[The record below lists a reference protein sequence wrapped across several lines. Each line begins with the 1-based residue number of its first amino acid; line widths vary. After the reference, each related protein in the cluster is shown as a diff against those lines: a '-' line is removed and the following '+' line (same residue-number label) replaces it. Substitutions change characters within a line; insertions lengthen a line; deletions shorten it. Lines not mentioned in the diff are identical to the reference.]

1 MSTRRIVVVGG
12 GIIGL
17 TSAYRL
23 ARAGHQVFVCDPA
36 LGRGATWAAA
46 GMIAPSAEIAPG
58 EESNY
63 RLQRRALGAWRELG
77 DDLEKLLGEKVN
89 IYQRGTLLAGFDASD
104 RRLVEQFAQIAS
116 EFDAPMRRVTRAE
129 FPDVFYGLTP
139 RITDGLIMDD
149 DAWLDPDQA
158 VDLLRRGLDA
168 LGAIIIDERVERVG
182 ADDAGVIVETA
193 KQTIHAHAG
202 VLATGSTALPEGAE
216 TSGEHVIRPIRGI
229 TVRVTGLDRSDQPMI
244 RAFVRGRAFYMVSRP
259 EGYCVLGATAEER
272 SELVVEVGELQRLLR
287 DALDVVPSLETA
299 AIAEMRYGLRPAS
312 ADLLPFFEEIQPRGW
327 AWLSGH
333 YRHGVTLA
341 PLAAMDAADFV
352 ATRV

>member
-17 TSAYRL
+17 TSAYRM
-23 ARAGHQVFVCDPA
+23 ARAGHQVTVCDPA

-77 DDLEKLLGEKVN
+77 DDLEELLGEKIG

-129 FPDVFYGLTP
+129 SPEVFHGLTP
-139 RITDGLIMDD
+139 RINDGLIMDD

-158 VDLLRRGLDA
+158 VDLLRRRLDA
-168 LGAIIIDERVERVG
+168 LGATIIDERVERVG
-182 ADDAGVIVETA
+182 ADDAGVIVETL

-202 VLATGSTALPEGAE
+202 LLATGSTALPEGAE

-259 EGYCVLGATAEER
+259 QGYCVLGATAEER

-341 PLAAMDAADFV
+341 PLAALDAADFV
-352 ATRV
+352 AARV

>member
-1 MSTRRIVVVGG
+1 MSTRRVVVVGG

-23 ARAGHQVFVCDPA
+23 ARAGHDVVLCDPA

-77 DDLEKLLGEKVN
+77 DDLEELVGENVG

-104 RRLVEQFAQIAS
+104 RRLLEQFAQIAG
-116 EFDAPMRRVTRAE
+116 EFEAPMRRVTRAE
-129 FPDVFYGLTP
+129 SPQVFLGLTP
-139 RITDGLIMDD
+139 RINDGLIMDD

-158 VDLLRRGLDA
+158 VDLLRRGLGA
-168 LGAIIIDERVERVG
+168 LGATIIDERVERVG
-182 ADDAGVIVETA
+182 ADAAGVIVETA
-193 KQTIHAHAG
+193 YQTIHAHAG
-202 VLATGSTALPEGAE
+202 VLATGSTALPEGAQ

-229 TVRVTGLDRSDQPMI
+229 TVRVNGLDRSDQPMI

-272 SELVVEVGELQRLLR
+272 SELVVEVGELARLLR

-299 AIAEMRYGLRPAS
+299 AIAELRYGLRPAS
-312 ADLLPFFEEIQPRGW
+312 ADLAPFFEEIQPRGW
-327 AWLSGH
+327 AWVSGH

-341 PLAAMDAADFV
+341 PLAAMDSADFV
-352 ATRV
+352 AARA